1 MSMFQSIQR
10 DSVVLS
16 QGTIRLAGIDAS
28 TMRPKAYP
36 AVLLKELQA
45 YE

>member
-1 MSMFQSIQR
+1 VF
-10 DSVVLS
+10 S

-28 TMRPKAYP
+28 TMRPKAFP
-36 AVLLKELQA
+36 AMLLKELQV